1 MTYACYTAFQLP
13 SHRPKAMTYIF
24 TGNRHLLNA
33 LSLVWGVRS
42 FYYDKF
48 ESTDQ
53 TIRDVSNI
61 LKSKG
66 LVGAGDIV
74 INTASAPIQEKDR
87 TNTIRLTV
95 RSEARRVGKE
105 CDKR

>member
-1 MTYACYTAFQLP
+1 
-13 SHRPKAMTYIF
+13 MTYIF

-42 FYYDKF
+42 FYYDTF

-74 INTASAPIQEKDR
+74 IHTASAHIQDNGR
-87 TNTIRLTV
+87 TNTIRLTFIEYNTTIIIGRKNEV
-95 RSEARRVGKE
+95 IKKTIRQIQTKFLFLT
-105 CDKR
+105 